1 MNVPGDEP
9 GEHCT
14 ALTVHFWLGV
24 LFVLVCLGL
33 SCLAFVGANSTDGKQ
48 LDIVWQGWIA
58 LVLVTM
64 IQSAIQTSQS
74 ADMNK
79 FAPPFFAWVAW
90 FIAEFV
96 IGLPLNVWWV
106 ISVKS
111 LARQCKEGGP
121 AIGSAEPASAAVA
134 TAAAVPVAVAT
145 AVPVA
150 NPVNKTEA
158 ED

>member
-1 MNVPGDEP
+1 MSVKDDARNPRECGRM
-9 GEHCT
+9 
-14 ALTVHFWLGV
+14 AWIR
-24 LFVLVCLGL
+24 
-33 SCLAFVGANSTDGKQ
+33 TDGKQ

-134 TAAAVPVAVAT
+134 TSAAVPVAVAT